1 MSEAR
6 RFAELTLTLAVNEF
20 KLRYYGNVLGYFWS
34 LAKPLM
40 TFAVIYVAFTEILK
54 VGTST
59 PHFAAMLIC
68 GIVLFNFFAE
78 ATGGSVTSLVA
89 SGSLI
94 RKIPVPAL
102 AIPMSIVVQAF
113 FTLCLN
119 LVAIGIFFAIDGVE
133 VTRDWL
139 QAPLILAGLLFVT
152 TAFSSLLANLYVP
165 FRDTGQIWEVLS
177 QVFFWGSAV
186 LYSIQNID
194 EPLRG
199 LIMFNPLA
207 VVMVQMHHSII
218 DQSQPS
224 ALGAASAGHLLV
236 ATLIVLVVFA
246 SGALMYRHVRPRL
259 AEQI

>member
-1 MSEAR
+1 MR
-6 RFAELTLTLAVNEF
+6 RFGELTLTLAVNEF
-20 KLRYYGNVLGYFWS
+20 KLRYYGNALGYFWT

-40 TFAVIYVAFTEILK
+40 MFAVIYVAFTEILK
-54 VGTST
+54 VGTDT

-78 ATGGSVTSLVA
+78 ATGGSVGSLVM

-102 AIPMSIVVQAF
+102 AIPMSIVIQAF

-119 LVAIGIFFAIDGVE
+119 LVAVGVFFAIDGVE

-139 QAPLILAGLLFVT
+139 QAPLILLALFLVT
-152 TAFSSLLANLYVP
+152 AAFSSLLANLYVP

-186 LYSIQNID
+186 LYSIQFID

-207 VVMVQMHHSII
+207 IVMVQMHHAII
-218 DQSQPS
+218 SQSEPS
-224 ALGAASAGHLLV
+224 VLGAAGADHLVV
-236 ATLIVLVVFA
+236 ACLIVAAVFA
-246 SGALMYRHVRPRL
+246 AGVLMYRRVRPRL